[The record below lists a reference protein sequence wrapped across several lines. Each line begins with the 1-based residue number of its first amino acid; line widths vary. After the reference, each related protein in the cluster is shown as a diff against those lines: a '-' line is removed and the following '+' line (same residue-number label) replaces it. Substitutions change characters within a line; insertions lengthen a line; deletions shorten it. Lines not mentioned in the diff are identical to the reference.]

1 MLFISVL
8 VSLVMVAPGD
18 IVISEIMYN
27 PDGPT
32 LGNDDHFEWIELCN
46 IGTVPLQLDGMMLS
60 DGKNQLFLESH
71 TLDPMSRIIVAADE
85 LSFSEAYGT
94 GITII
99 PWEGVWTK
107 LSNSSDTLILYSSNG
122 LLLDELDYSD
132 TWGLAAGDT
141 TRSEADGRGS
151 SLEKI
156 DLRGTNTEDNWA
168 PSIDWAC
175 PGTDPETGDPVCW
188 GTPGNTNSTEQD
200 QVQ

>member
-8 VSLVMVAPGD
+8 ISLVMVAPGD

-32 LGNDDHFEWIELCN
+32 LGADEQYEWIELCN
-46 IGTVPLQLDGMMLS
+46 IGAVPLQLDGMMLS
-60 DGKNQLFLESH
+60 DGGNQLFLESY
-71 TLDPMSRIIVAADE
+71 TLDPLFRVVVAADGQ
-85 LSFSEAYGT
+85 SFVEAYGT

-99 PWEGVWTK
+99 PWDGVWTK
-107 LSNSSDTLILYSSNG
+107 LSNSSDTLLLYSSNG
-122 LLLDELDYSD
+122 LVLDELAYSD
-132 TWGLAAGDT
+132 SWGLAAGDT

-156 DLRGTNTEDNWA
+156 NLQGMNTEDNWA

-188 GTPGNTNSTEQD
+188 GTPGNINSAE
-200 QVQ
+200 